1 MNDRQQGGDEVVTV
15 VLDEEEV
22 ESVSPGAPD
31 AVEGEPDGEVIQ
43 AELVAL
49 QSEVERLKELYLR
62 KMADFD
68 NFKKRQE
75 KSMAE
80 FRKLANADLIRESSV
95 ESGIRQGVELVLKQ
109 LRDVLGRYG
118 LVEVDP
124 VGMPFDPTVHEA
136 IQRREQ
142 ADIED
147 ATVVEALQKGY
158 MLNDRLL
165 RPALVVVAV
174 PLLRDD
180 TPAATAVEDTYE

>member
-1 MNDRQQGGDEVVTV
+1 
-15 VLDEEEV
+15 
-22 ESVSPGAPD
+22 
-31 AVEGEPDGEVIQ
+31 
-43 AELVAL
+43 
-49 QSEVERLKELYLR
+49 
-62 KMADFD
+62 
-68 NFKKRQE
+68 
-75 KSMAE
+75 
-80 FRKLANADLIRESSV
+80 
-95 ESGIRQGVELVLKQ
+95 
-109 LRDVLGRYG
+109 VLGRYG